1 MLIVAYNVHNH
12 LLKQVVENRMTE
24 LLASSQAAL
33 VKKEQELK
41 DMYNKELNDL
51 HAQLTQEMEKNEKMR
66 ETMSKIRKSSSSKNF
81 EKRISAA
88 LQKTE
93 KELKATV
100 SKLVAAEVRQID
112 GVPCVCPRVAR
123 VALCCPCGLL
133 LLCILSLLV
142 LLLLLVVL
150 LLLLLLSLLL
160 LLLLLLL
167 NDHSWGT
174 VDLFVLCC
182 NGVCPPFFRKRVKR
196 PSHAWSAWRS

>member
-1 MLIVAYNVHNH
+1 MLIGAYNV
-12 LLKQVVENRMTE
+12 QVVENRMTE

-112 GVPCVCPRVAR
+112 GVLCVC
-123 VALCCPCGLL
+123 LFL
-133 LLCILSLLV
+133 LLV
-142 LLLLLVVL
+142 LLFVVR
-150 LLLLLLSLLL
+150 
-160 LLLLLLL
+160 
-167 NDHSWGT
+167 
-174 VDLFVLCC
+174 VAFCC
-182 NGVCPPFFRKRVKR
+182 YAYSRCSCYSCYLWYSCYSCFSRY
-196 PSHAWSAWRS
+196 SCCSCYSC

>member
-1 MLIVAYNVHNH
+1 MLIGAYNV
-12 LLKQVVENRMTE
+12 QVVENRMTE

-112 GVPCVCPRVAR
+112 GVPCVCVSVPVTR
-123 VALCCPCGLL
+123 VALCCSCGLL

-174 VDLFVLCC
+174 VDLCVLCC
-182 NGVCPPFFRKRVKR
+182 NGVCPSFFRKRVKR
-196 PSHAWSAWRS
+196 PLHAWSAWRS

>member
-1 MLIVAYNVHNH
+1 
-12 LLKQVVENRMTE
+12 LKQVVENRMTE

-51 HAQLTQEMEKNEKMR
+51 HAQFTQEMEKNEKMR
-66 ETMSKIRKSSSSKNF
+66 ETMSKIRKSSSSKNI

-112 GVPCVCPRVAR
+112 GVPCVCVSVPVVRVVHVWLSCYSCYSCYLWYSCYSCFSR
-123 VALCCPCGLL
+123 YSCCSSYSC
-133 LLCILSLLV
+133 
-142 LLLLLVVL
+142 
-150 LLLLLLSLLL
+150 
-160 LLLLLLL
+160 
-167 NDHSWGT
+167 
-174 VDLFVLCC
+174 
-182 NGVCPPFFRKRVKR
+182 
-196 PSHAWSAWRS
+196 